1 MNRNW
6 RFEYGKYFR
15 DTDKHEPIDVVYIF
29 DRSDFRAKQEA
40 TRIAKSDLALGDM
53 LTYYMKKYAANETCK
68 WKKHGDGFRRDVWF
82 PKGDGEFYK
91 GVIGGFV
98 YYMKLEPWR
107 HE

>member
-1 MNRNW
+1 MNW

-15 DTDKHEPIDVVYIF
+15 GTTEKHEPIDVAYIA
-29 DRSDFRAKQEA
+29 DRNELGAKQEA
-40 TRIAKSDLALGDM
+40 TRIAKADRALGDM
-53 LTYYMKKYAANETCK
+53 LTYYMRKHGAGETYK

-98 YYMKLEPWR
+98 YYMKLEPW
-107 HE
+107 EV